1 MEKKVKD
8 LTIQEL
14 KDLVSGIVKETMEEF
29 IEDMLVLASKDYLL
43 AIEEAKGDDKGGRV
57 KQIDEPFDA

>member
-8 LTIQEL
+8 LTTQEL

>member
-14 KDLVSGIVKETMEEF
+14 RDLVSNIVKETMEEF
-29 IEDMLVLASKDYLL
+29 IEDMLVLASKNYLA
-43 AIEEAKGDDKGGRV
+43 AIDGAGEDDHDNKMQQFEET
-57 KQIDEPFDA
+57 FDA